1 MNAIPRIA
9 LAVFVG
15 AVTVVQAG
23 TQGPPRW
30 EDVGPAPPPIGPA
43 IAADAATRTIYV
55 GSTGNIGVL
64 KSTDDGAHFRPVNSG
79 LEWLDV
85 GALAM
90 ARDNPDI
97 VYVGGGDGVISRTM
111 DGGVTWLPTGDSS
124 GQGVVALAVD
134 PTNPDIVY
142 AGSAPGG
149 GVWKTTD
156 GGMTWASASEGMGGE
171 PAVFSIAIDPRN
183 PNVLYAGTN
192 GLGAFRS
199 TDGAVTWAPL
209 NIDSTVQAV
218 LVDPRRSDVVY
229 AGSNGR
235 GVYRSSDGGATFR
248 RTGSPEV
255 GVILSLAKSGQ
266 RLYAGTAGGGVS
278 VSTDEG
284 VHWQG
289 TGVNSGLALS
299 LATDS
304 YGAVY
309 LGTNLA
315 GALMLADAQRNG
327 GGERF
332 RGTPWRRLAWSQI
345 QRCACQSAE
354 GISIDP
360 ANARHVFASTNL
372 GGLLTSDDGGRSWYD
387 GGTHGLSSHSPR
399 GVAFDPQDPRRV
411 YAASFTGGG
420 VFRSED
426 GGRHWSRRLF
436 GSSLVYS
443 TSVAVDPA
451 DHSVYVATL
460 SGDGVWKSTDYGN
473 SFSRIDRAPGA
484 AAGEYLNLTGR
495 GVTVDPHRHNVV
507 YAASTRRNPGIWRS
521 LDAGRSWLQVD
532 ANAAFSVTVD
542 PGNSDIVYAS
552 SRDFGV
558 LKSFDG
564 GANFT
569 TSSQGLVDGTSMS
582 FSAGVQ
588 INPVNHNILY
598 VATSD
603 GVFESSNGAGS
614 WFAINRGLTDI
625 GVNGFAVDQQDGETM
640 YAAPTLSI
648 FRADSTRH

>member
-1 MNAIPRIA
+1 MNAFPRIA
-9 LAVFVG
+9 LAVLAG
-15 AVTVVQAG
+15 ALAVAQAG
-23 TQGPPRW
+23 TQGSPRW
-30 EDVGPAPPPIGPA
+30 EDIGPAPPPIGPS
-43 IAADAATRTIYV
+43 IAADPATRTIYV
-55 GSTGNIGVL
+55 GSTGKIGVL

-79 LEWLDV
+79 LAWLDV

-90 ARDNPDI
+90 AQGNPDI
-97 VYVGGGDGVISRTM
+97 VYVGGGDGVISRTI
-111 DGGVTWLPTGDSS
+111 DGGASWQSTGDSS

-134 PTNPDIVY
+134 PTNPEIVY

-156 GGMTWASASEGMGGE
+156 GGMSWVPASDGMGGE
-171 PAVFSIAIDPRN
+171 PAVFSIVIDPRN
-183 PNVLYAGTN
+183 PNVLYAGTV
-192 GLGAFRS
+192 GLGAFKS
-199 TDGAVTWAPL
+199 TDGAVSWTAL
-209 NIDSTVQAV
+209 NVDSTVQAV

-229 AGSNGR
+229 AGSNGS
-235 GVYRSSDGGATFR
+235 GVYRSSDGGISFR
-248 RTGSPEV
+248 RTGSPDV

-278 VSTDEG
+278 VSADEG

-289 TGVNSGLALS
+289 TGLNSGLALS

-309 LGTNLA
+309 LGTNLD

-332 RGTPWRRLAWSQI
+332 RATPWRRLAWSQI
-345 QRCACQSAE
+345 QRCACQSVE

-360 ANARHVFASTNL
+360 ANPQHVLASTNL
-372 GGLLTSDDGGRSWYD
+372 GGMLASDDGGRSWYD
-387 GGTHGLSSHSPR
+387 GGTHGLTSHSPR

-426 GGRHWSRRLF
+426 GGHHWSRRLF
-436 GSSLVYS
+436 GSTLVYS
-443 TSVAVDPA
+443 TSIAVDPV

-460 SGDGVWKSTDYGN
+460 SGDGIWKSTDYGN
-473 SFSRIDRAPGA
+473 SFRRVDRAPGA
-484 AAGEYLNLTGR
+484 TAGEYLNLTGR
-495 GVTVDPHRHNVV
+495 GVTVDPLRHNVV

-532 ANAAFSVTVD
+532 TAAAFSVTVD
-542 PGNSDIVYAS
+542 PGNPDIVYAG

-564 GANFT
+564 GANFAI
-569 TSSQGLVDGTSMS
+569 SSQGLVDGTSLS

-588 INPVNHNILY
+588 VNPVNHNVVY

-603 GVFESSNGAGS
+603 GVFASTNGAGS

-625 GVNGFAVDQQDGETM
+625 GITGFAVDQQDGATM

-648 FRADSTRH
+648 FKADSTRR